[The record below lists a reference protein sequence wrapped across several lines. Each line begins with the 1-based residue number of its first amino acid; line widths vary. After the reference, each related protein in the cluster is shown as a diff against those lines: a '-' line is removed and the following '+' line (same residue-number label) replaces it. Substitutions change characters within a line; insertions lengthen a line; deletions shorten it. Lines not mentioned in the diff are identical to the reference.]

1 MSQLLALAL
10 AAVTTLAAA
19 DVTGNWKGTLTP
31 DGRDSG
37 PALLVLKQ
45 EGKTVTGT
53 VGPDEG
59 ERHPISKGTVEND
72 TVAFEVETPGGVMRF
87 ALKQNGDELTGD
99 VTRERDGQQQ
109 TAKLAVKRTP

>member
-1 MSQLLALAL
+1 MTQFLALAL
-10 AAVTTLAAA
+10 AAVTTLAA

-31 DGRDSG
+31 DGRDAG

-59 ERHPISKGTVEND
+59 ERHEITKGTVDND
-72 TVAFEVETPGGVMRF
+72 AVTFEVATPGGVMKF
-87 ALKQNGDELTGD
+87 TLKQSAEELTGD

-109 TAKLAVKRTP
+109 TAKLAVKRAK